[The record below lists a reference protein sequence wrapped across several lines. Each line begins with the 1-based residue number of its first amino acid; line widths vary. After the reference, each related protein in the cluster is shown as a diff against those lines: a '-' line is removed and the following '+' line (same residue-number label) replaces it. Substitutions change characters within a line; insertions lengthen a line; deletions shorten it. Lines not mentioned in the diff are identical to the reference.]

1 MDDRLIEQ
9 LEAGL
14 KQPLPGQEVQY
25 QMAHVVRRRVEPPPT
40 YAKQAA
46 VLALFYPL
54 KERWHLVFIERQA
67 SHADDRHAGQISF
80 PGGRQEPSD
89 ASLQET
95 ALREAE
101 EEVGLDISKVN
112 VLGRLTHLY
121 IPVSNY
127 LVNPFV
133 GMTRRA
139 PQFTPEEAEVR
150 DILQVPLQQLAH
162 PETKQHTDLQLSQ
175 NITLRNVP
183 YFNLDGKVLWG
194 ATAMIVNEL
203 LALINS

>member
-101 EEVGLDISKVN
+101 EEVGLDISQVN

-133 GMTRRA
+133 GMTRR
-139 PQFTPEEAEVR
+139 TPRSSPPKKRRFAISCKYR
-150 DILQVPLQQLAH
+150 CSSLHIPRRSNIQICSFRKTLPLGMYLISTSMAKCFGGQQ
-162 PETKQHTDLQLSQ
+162 
-175 NITLRNVP
+175 R
-183 YFNLDGKVLWG
+183 
-194 ATAMIVNEL
+194 
-203 LALINS
+203 